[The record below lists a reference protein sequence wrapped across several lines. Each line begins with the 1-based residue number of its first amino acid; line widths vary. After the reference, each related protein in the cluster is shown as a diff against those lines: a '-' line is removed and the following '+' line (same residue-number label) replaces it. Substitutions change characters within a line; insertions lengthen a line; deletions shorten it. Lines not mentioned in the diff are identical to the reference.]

1 MVKEDDD
8 RKKND
13 KPMDHTIE
21 HRKEE
26 VTIGGDV

>member
-8 RKKND
+8 RYD
-13 KPMDHTIE
+13 KPMDNTIE

>member
-8 RKKND
+8 RHD
-13 KPMDHTIE
+13 KPMDNTIE
-21 HRKEE
+21 HHKEE

>member
-8 RKKND
+8 RYD
-13 KPMDHTIE
+13 KPKYMDHTIE